1 MNPAAETITL
11 GTRTVSQH
19 GMQPHAIARHVQRR
33 SHSAARKEFFLGA
46 GASPLQAYPALSV
59 IDATLAIFR

>member
-33 SHSAARKEFFLGA
+33 SHSAARKECFWGR
-46 GASPLQAYPALSV
+46 GIPPQAYPALSV
-59 IDATLAIFR
+59 IDATQAIFR